1 MNLDELQ
8 SVQSS
13 ERQTD
18 SLQQLRDSFYEE
30 AGRFIRQ
37 LREERAHVAAN
48 ADDPFD
54 SPDVRRLSNEIET
67 AERTVEA
74 IYERR
79 IGKVVKQASLE
90 AAGMGE
96 PAEEGLTTEERDAF
110 TRIVETI
117 EENREYVLEEV
128 LANERTEQ
136 LRPNGEA
143 TQSPSPDRVQDPPAE
158 PAGETSPKS
167 RSASGSDD
175 TDEPAEDHPVPPSAA
190 DVMGDASSAADML
203 GDGGD
208 TVAQESPQSARTP
221 TEAMPDPDLPEQP
234 NPAPTEPPGEPASHE
249 TNGRPNDSPAVDR
262 ATIRITREVGP
273 ILGVDDRE
281 YDLSTDDI
289 VTLPETNVKPLLE
302 KDAAVRLD

>member
-8 SVQSS
+8 SVQSA

-18 SLQQLRDSFYEE
+18 SLQQLRDSFYAD

-54 SPDVRRLSNEIET
+54 SPDVRRLSNEVET

-90 AAGMGE
+90 AADMGE

-117 EENREYVLEEV
+117 EENREFVLEEV
-128 LANERTEQ
+128 LSKERTEQ
-136 LRPNGEA
+136 PRPNGDA
-143 TQSPSPDRVQDPPAE
+143 TPSPSSESAQEPPPE
-158 PAGETSPKS
+158 PATENGKT
-167 RSASGSDD
+167 RSESGSDAD
-175 TDEPAEDHPVPPSAA
+175 DPSRDHPTPPTAA
-190 DVMGDASSAADML
+190 DVMGDEPTATDML

-208 TVAQESPQSARTP
+208 TVVQESPQP
-221 TEAMPDPDLPEQP
+221 KQP
-234 NPAPTEPPGEPASHE
+234 NPEPTGSPGEPATNG
-249 TNGRPNDSPAVDR
+249 TNGRPEDSPDVDR

-273 ILGVDDRE
+273 ILCVDDRE
-281 YDLSTDDI
+281 YDLSMDDV
-289 VTLPETNVKPLLE
+289 VTLPETNVEPLLE
-302 KDAAVRLD
+302 KDAAIRLD

>member
-18 SLQQLRDSFYEE
+18 SLQQLRDTFYEE

-117 EENREYVLEEV
+117 EENREFVLEEV
-128 LANERTEQ
+128 LSNERSER
-136 LRPNGEA
+136 LGPNGDA
-143 TQSPSPDRVQDPPAE
+143 TTAQSPVPARESPPE
-158 PAGETSPKS
+158 PAS
-167 RSASGSDD
+167 RSESQNEPSG
-175 TDEPAEDHPVPPSAA
+175 DHPPPPTAA
-190 DVMGDASSAADML
+190 DVMDDGPTAADML

-208 TVAQESPQSARTP
+208 TVARESTQSARTP
-221 TEAMPDPDLPEQP
+221 EGATSEPAEQP
-234 NPAPTEPPGEPASHE
+234 NPEPAGTTGEPAPHE
-249 TNGRPNDSPAVDR
+249 TNGHHKDSPEVDR

-281 YDLSTDDI
+281 YDLSTDDV
-289 VTLPETNVKPLLE
+289 VTLPETNVEPLLE